1 MEQKEPSRMNN
12 KLLALGAA
20 VLLVG
25 TTSLGYAQSPTQKN
39 APGQQMQ
46 NRGSAPGDPGASGY
60 SPGDRMHDR
69 GSKAGSPGASG
80 YAPGHQDLGTT
91 GRGGGSMGNR
101 DPDRD
106 RGDGR

>member
-1 MEQKEPSRMNN
+1 MEQKEPSRMNG
-12 KLLALGAA
+12 KLLSLA
-20 VLLVG
+20 VAGLLIG
-25 TTSLGYAQSPTQKN
+25 TTSLGYAQSATQKN

-46 NRGSAPGDPGASGY
+46 NRGSVPGDPGASGY

-80 YAPGHQDLGTT
+80 FAPGQQDRGTT
-91 GRGGGSMGNR
+91 GRGGGSMGDR

-106 RGDGR
+106 RGDAR